1 MRSSGSFHPE
11 WGYLAPAPSF
21 LRTCRTVLIST
32 TVGLTAGA
40 AVAVS
45 LVGHPATERSVMVEP
60 VVAASSQAPAP
71 VAPPPSTQTPAQQL
85 SAVPTDTHP
94 VAVAEQPELSGDSA
108 APQPAPAASARIAA
122 AVLPDPTPLPVSRPT
137 PVPDEV
143 THDAGLATVPN
154 QAGYA
159 TGQPPVYVA
168 RARKQPKNILPD
180 RVQDS
185 FQDLRGYQNYYDYYP
200 RPGYMYQPSPYYRQ
214 W

>member
-45 LVGHPATERSVMVEP
+45 LVGRPATERSVMVEP
-60 VVAASSQAPAP
+60 FVAASSQAPAT
-71 VAPPPSTQTPAQQL
+71 VAQLPPTQTPAQQ
-85 SAVPTDTHP
+85 PTAAPPDTHP
-94 VAVAEQPELSGDSA
+94 AAVAEKPEASRDSA
-108 APQPAPAASARIAA
+108 APQPAPAASDRVAS
-122 AVLPDPTPLPVSRPT
+122 AVLPDPAPLPVSRPT
-137 PVPDEV
+137 PVPDEAM
-143 THDAGLATVPN
+143 HDAALATVPN

-159 TGQPPVYVA
+159 TGQPPVHVA
-168 RARKQPKNILPD
+168 RARKQPENIVPD

-200 RPGYMYQPSPYYRQ
+200 RPGYSYQPSPYYRQ

>member
-45 LVGHPATERSVMVEP
+45 LVGHPATERTVMVEP
-60 VVAASSQAPAP
+60 LVAASSPAPAT
-71 VAPPPSTQTPAQQL
+71 VAPPPPTQTPAQQL
-85 SAVPTDTHP
+85 SAVPPDTHP
-94 VAVAEQPELSGDSA
+94 AAVAEQLEPSRDSA
-108 APQPAPAASARIAA
+108 APEPAPAAAARIAA
-122 AVLPDPTPLPVSRPT
+122 AVLPDPAPLPVSRPT
-137 PVPDEV
+137 PAPDEAM
-143 THDAGLATVPN
+143 HDAGLATVPN

-159 TGQPPVYVA
+159 TGQSPVHVA
-168 RARKQPKNILPD
+168 RARKQPENIVPG

-200 RPGYMYQPSPYYRQ
+200 RSGYTYQPSPYYRQ